1 MGPQGSWSLTV
12 PGPQQPHVFL
22 SAHSIQS
29 FFWEQKEVLLH
40 VLQYIHYLQSCINV
54 AKASLQ
60 LHTTH
65 GQGGLGGK

>member
-1 MGPQGSWSLTV
+1 MVS
-12 PGPQQPHVFL
+12 
-22 SAHSIQS
+22 SAHSTPS